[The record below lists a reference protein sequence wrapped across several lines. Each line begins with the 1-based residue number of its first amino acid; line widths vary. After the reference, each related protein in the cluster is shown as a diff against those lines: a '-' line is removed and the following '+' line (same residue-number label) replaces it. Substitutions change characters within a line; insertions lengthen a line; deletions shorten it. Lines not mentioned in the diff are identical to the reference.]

1 MQHKAIIRDILEGRL
16 LPAKEERLVNR
27 MLQDPQHAGELL
39 SQHRIDVALRA
50 VFTPQNHS
58 LEAAIMAS
66 ITGTTDGRAG
76 SRTITGT
83 KPQAKCRKPFILRW
97 VLPMSAAAAA
107 VLGAGW
113 YFNPPRAKAPVATL
127 VTAVDA
133 KWTGKRDPAVHG
145 FTPGP
150 WKLESGVAELR
161 TSAGAIVTLQGPA
174 EFIWRT
180 AGLMELRSGLLQA
193 TVPAQASGFTVDT
206 KAARIV
212 DIGTRFGVRADS
224 THPTEVHVFEGH
236 VRAEPGNGSPRSD
249 LLAGDA
255 LAFTTDTG
263 GSRRFAA
270 NPSLFPQSEIIRL
283 NLLKHGGCEPG
294 DPKRVSFAP
303 SEFGTW
309 GGDESEVLDEWNGAT
324 PHRGQGMLRLTHN
337 VAGDWAESHGYVSN
351 EQWQFINLAPH
362 AKAIDSGHAVAEA
375 SMWIRQVGGQPV
387 NFRLCLAGFN
397 TGPSSI
403 GPGLARTWHSRM
415 TATSIAET
423 MGDPEAPTWKQIRTR
438 LELPAGTRIVYV
450 NPRVVIGS
458 QPDPDAG
465 YLLDSIEFKLAIP
478 PRPAAAK

>member
-1 MQHKAIIRDILEGRL
+1 MQYKAIIREILEGRL
-16 LPAKEERLVNR
+16 LPAKEERLVNH
-27 MLQDPQHAGELL
+27 MLQDPQHAEELL
-39 SQHRIDVALRA
+39 SQHRMDLALRA
-50 VFTPQNHS
+50 AFTQQNHS

-66 ITGTTDGRAG
+66 ITGTADGQAG
-76 SRTITGT
+76 HRTIVGI
-83 KPQAKCRKPFILRW
+83 KPRTKCRQPLIRRW
-97 VLPMSAAAAA
+97 VLPLSAAAAA
-107 VLGAGW
+107 VLALGW
-113 YFNPPRAKAPVATL
+113 FVHTPPTKVPVATL

-133 KWTGKRDPAVHG
+133 QWTGKRDPAVHG

-161 TSAGAIVTLQGPA
+161 TSAGAIVTLQGPS

-193 TVPAQASGFTVDT
+193 TVPPQASGFTVRT
-206 KAARIV
+206 NAARIV
-212 DIGTRFGVRADS
+212 DIGTRFGVRVDS

-236 VRAEPGNGSPRSD
+236 VRAEPGNGSPHSD

-255 LAFTTDTG
+255 LALAPDTG

-270 NPSLFPQSEIIRL
+270 NPSLFPQSGIIRL
-283 NLLKHGGCEPG
+283 NLLKYGGCEPG
-294 DPKRVSFAP
+294 DPKRFSFAP

-309 GGDESEVLDEWNGAT
+309 GGDDAEVLDEWNGAA
-324 PHRGQGMLRLTHN
+324 PHRGQGMLRLIHN
-337 VAGDWAESHGYVSN
+337 AAGHGAGNHRYVSN
-351 EQWQFINLAPH
+351 EQWQFINLAPY

-375 SMWIRQVGGQPV
+375 SMWILQVGGQPV

-397 TGPSSI
+397 AGPSSI
-403 GPGLARTWHSRM
+403 GPGLARIRHSRM

-438 LELPAGTRIVYV
+438 LELPAGTRIVYL
-450 NPRVVIGS
+450 NPRVGIGS

-478 PRPAAAK
+478 PRPAAGK